1 MNRMHRLAVITA
13 VALTLAAGVTSPAHA
28 AAPSNDGFGNA
39 EAATGIGYTDSVNV
53 SQATS
58 GRRDPTN
65 CANSASV
72 WYRYTPTASQTIN
85 VNTNGSNYDTVIG
98 VYTGGPGAL
107 TRVACRD
114 DGFTSRA
121 ALDLEVQAGTTY
133 YFMVGACCGK
143 GRDGLEF
150 QRQPL
155 LLQFRMT
162 EPLSIEQLA
171 AGGTGTVGRA
181 DGEAQV
187 TVSRQCTPA
196 AEQSVVEASLRQRVG
211 GTFVARSFSFRR
223 APCGT
228 SSSDIALRFL
238 PRGDI
243 AFGEGPATVSV
254 RLTAC
259 SRATGT
265 CTRRSIT
272 GEVVLAFR

>member
-1 MNRMHRLAVITA
+1 MNGMHRFSVITT
-13 VALTLAAGVTSPAHA
+13 VALILAAGVTSPAHA
-28 AAPSNDGFGNA
+28 AAPSNDGVGNA
-39 EAATGIGYTDSVNV
+39 KAATGIGYTDSVNV
-53 SQATS
+53 SRATS

-72 WYRYTPTASQTIN
+72 WYRYTPRTTETIN

-98 VYTGGPGAL
+98 AYTGRPGAL

-114 DGFTSRA
+114 DGVTSRA

-133 YFMVGACCGK
+133 YFMVGACCGN
-143 GRDGLEF
+143 GRAGLEF
-150 QRQPL
+150 QRQL

-187 TVSRQCTPA
+187 TVSRQCSPA

-228 SSSDIALRFL
+228 ASSDISLRFP

-259 SRATGT
+259 SQGTGT

-272 GEVVLAFR
+272 GAVVLAFR